1 MKMTPYKNLSRNSGI
16 LSYEIFGDSIH
27 VVFKTGRFRNY
38 LYNDQIPGALMV
50 DRMKL
55 LAEQGRGLN
64 SYIST
69 TVKTRF
75 ARKW

>member
-1 MKMTPYKNLSRNSGI
+1 MINYRNLG
-16 LSYEIFGDSIH
+16 GDSNVIAYQITEQSIT
-27 VVFKTGRFRNY
+27 VQFASGRFQFY
-38 LYNDQIPGALMV
+38 LYDYANPGAQV
-50 DRMKL
+50 VERMKE
-55 LAEQGRGLN
+55 LAQQGRGLN